1 MWAINDQNHL
11 KELLKK
17 RNLKVTHVAEQRSLS
32 FERWD
37 VEDNAQRAELSNLSS
52 LSALDEY
59 ITNAQITPQDL
70 FLRMLERYKI
80 AIGPHGRDY
89 SLLQSIDDNNFFTKS
104 KASKSLELEI
114 DIGNGLRKGMEMLVK
129 KAEDLHIL
137 G

>member
-1 MWAINDQNHL
+1 MWAINDENHL

-17 RNLKVTHVAEQRSLS
+17 RNLKGCTAISLPHS
-32 FERWD
+32 NIPELF
-37 VEDNAQRAELSNLSS
+37 DNAQRAELSNLSS

-59 ITNAQITPQDL
+59 IPNAQIMPQDL

-104 KASKSLELEI
+104 KASKSLVLEI
-114 DIGNGLRKGMEMLVK
+114 DIGNGLQNGMKMLVK
-129 KAEDLHIL
+129 KAEELHIV